1 MAATSIDRVLD
12 EAIASSTAPGIV
24 ALAADESGIFYQGA
38 RGRVAPGAAAPVALD
53 SVFRIASMTKAITSA
68 AAMKLVEQGKLGLEQ
83 PMAEIAPEL
92 AEVVILLGFDGDGD
106 GTPRTRKPRRA
117 ITLRHL
123 LTHTSGF
130 SYDLFNKDVA
140 RYMEHEG
147 LPSIATCMNRS
158 LRAPLLFEP
167 GERWEYGIGID
178 WAGKL
183 VEAASGR
190 KLERYL
196 QDEFFH
202 PLGMKDTSFVLRDDM
217 SRRLVAATQRQPDG
231 AIARIDF
238 EFPQDADFHM
248 GGGGLYST
256 GPDYL
261 RFTRMLLG
269 GGALDRVRVLAPE
282 TVKRMG
288 ENAIGDIAVP
298 PLASDNPAMAIPYEF
313 WPGQIKRWGLAY
325 MLNTEDV
332 AGGRAAGSCTWAGV
346 HNTFFWI
353 DPARRRTAVL
363 MMQILPANDA
373 KVIATLESFERAV
386 YATSP
391 R

>member
-1 MAATSIDRVLD
+1 MLASSIDRVLD
-12 EAIASSTAPGIV
+12 EAVANGVAPGVV
-24 ALAADESGIFYQGA
+24 ALVADDRGILYEGA
-38 RGRVAPGAAAPVALD
+38 RGRAAPDAPAPVALD

-68 AAMKLVEQGKLGLEQ
+68 AAMKLVEEGKLGLDQ
-83 PMAEIAPEL
+83 PMAEIAPALGE
-92 AEVVILLGFDGDGD
+92 AVILLGFDDDGR
-106 GTPRTRKPRRA
+106 PRTRRPRRA

-130 SYDLFNKDVA
+130 SYDLFNTDVA
-140 RYMEHEG
+140 RYMQHHG
-147 LPSIATCMNRS
+147 LPSIASCLNAS

-167 GERWEYGIGID
+167 GERWEYGIGIA
-178 WAGKL
+178 WAGRI
-183 VEAASGR
+183 VEAVSGR
-190 KLERYL
+190 TLERYL
-196 QDEFFH
+196 QDELFG
-202 PLGMKDTSFVLRDDM
+202 PLGMRDTSFVLRKDM
-217 SRRLVAATQRQPDG
+217 ERRLVAATQRHPDG

-238 EFPQDADFHM
+238 AFPQDADFHM
-248 GGGGLYST
+248 GGGGLFST

-269 GGALDRVRVLAPE
+269 GGALDGVRVLAPE

-288 ENAIGDIAVP
+288 ENAIGEIAVP
-298 PLASDNPAMAIPYEF
+298 PVASADPALAIEYEF

-332 AGGRAAGSCTWAGV
+332 AGGRAAGSWTWAGV

-353 DPARRRTAVL
+353 DPTRRRTAVL
-363 MMQILPANDA
+363 MMQLLPANDPQ
-373 KVIATLESFERAV
+373 VIATLEKFERAV
-386 YATSP
+386 YA

>member
-1 MAATSIDRVLD
+1 MAATPIDRVLD
-12 EAIASSTAPGIV
+12 EAIATNVAPGVV
-24 ALAADESGIFYQGA
+24 ALAADQNGVFYQGA
-38 RGRVAPGAAAPVALD
+38 RGDAALD

-68 AAMKLVEQGKLGLEQ
+68 AAMKLVEQGKLGLDA

-92 AEVVILLGFDGDGD
+92 GQVVILEGFDAAGK
-106 GTPRTRKPRRA
+106 PRTRKPKRG

-147 LPSIATCMNRS
+147 LPSIASCLNAS

-178 WAGKL
+178 WAGKI
-183 VEAASGR
+183 VEAVSGR

-196 QDEFFH
+196 ADEFFG
-202 PLGMKDTSFVLRDDM
+202 PLGMRDTSFVPRDDM
-217 SRRLVAATQRQPDG
+217 KRRLVAATQRQPDG
-231 AIARIDF
+231 TIAKIDF
-238 EFPQDADFHM
+238 EFPADADFHM
-248 GGGGLYST
+248 GGGGLFST

-269 GGALDRVRVLAPE
+269 GGALEGVRVLAPE
-282 TVKRMG
+282 TVRRMG
-288 ENAIGDIAVP
+288 ENAIGEIAVP
-298 PLASDNPAMAIPYEF
+298 PLTSDNPAMAIPYEF

-346 HNTFFWI
+346 HNTFFWV
-353 DPARRRTAVL
+353 DPSRRRTAVL
-363 MMQILPANDA
+363 MMQLLPANDPQ
-373 KVIATLESFERAV
+373 VIDTLEKFERAV
-386 YATSP
+386 YATP
-391 R
+391 AR

>member
-1 MAATSIDRVLD
+1 MSSSSIDRILD
-12 EAIASSTAPGIV
+12 EAVARGVAPGVV
-24 ALAADESGIFYQGA
+24 ALVADEKRILYQGA
-38 RGRVAPGAAAPVALD
+38 RGRAAPDAATPVALD

-68 AAMKLVEQGKLGLEQ
+68 AAMKLVEAGKLGLDQ

-92 AEVVILLGFDGDGD
+92 AQASILLGFDDDGK
-106 GTPRTRKPRRA
+106 PRTRKPRRA

-130 SYDLFNKDVA
+130 SYDLFNTDVA

-147 LPSIATCMNRS
+147 LPSIASCLNAS

-178 WAGKL
+178 WAGKI

-196 QDEFFH
+196 QDEFFE
-202 PLGMKDTSFVLRDDM
+202 PLGMRDTSFLLRDDM
-217 SRRLVAATQRQPDG
+217 KRRLVAATQRQPGG

-248 GGGGLYST
+248 GGGGLFST

-269 GGALDRVRVLAPE
+269 GGALDGVRVLAAE

-288 ENAIGDIAVP
+288 ENAIGEIAVP
-298 PLASDNPAMAIPYEF
+298 PVASANPAMAISHEF
-313 WPGQIKRWGLAY
+313 WPGQTKRWGLAY

-332 AGGRAAGSCTWAGV
+332 AGGRAAGSWTWAGV

-353 DPARRRTAVL
+353 DPTRRRTAVL
-363 MMQILPANDA
+363 MMQVLPANDPQ
-373 KVIATLESFERAV
+373 VIATLETFERAV
-386 YATSP
+386 YAS
-391 R
+391 

>member
-1 MAATSIDRVLD
+1 MTASAIDRILD
-12 EAIASSTAPGIV
+12 EAVANQVVPGIV
-24 ALAADESGIFYQGA
+24 ALVADDRGIVYKGA
-38 RGRVAPGAAAPVALD
+38 RGRVGPDSGASPVALD
-53 SVFRIASMTKAITSA
+53 SVFRIASMTKAITSS
-68 AAMKLVEQGKLGLEQ
+68 AAMKLVEEGKLGLDQ

-92 AEVVILLGFDGDGD
+92 GQVVILTGFDAD

-123 LTHTSGF
+123 ITHTSGF
-130 SYDLFNKDVA
+130 SYDLFNPDVA
-140 RYMEHEG
+140 RYMEHEK
-147 LPSIATCMNRS
+147 LPSIGTCLNAS
-158 LRAPLLFEP
+158 LRAPILFEP

-178 WAGKL
+178 WAGKI
-183 VEAASGR
+183 VEAVSGR

-196 QDEFFH
+196 SDEFFG
-202 PLGMKDTSFVLRDDM
+202 PLGMRDTSFILRDDM
-217 SRRLVAATQRQPDG
+217 KRRLVDATQRQPGG
-231 AIARIDF
+231 AILRIDF

-248 GGGGLYST
+248 GGGGLFST

-269 GGALDRVRVLAPE
+269 GGALDGARVLAPE
-282 TVKRMG
+282 TVKKMG

-298 PLASDNPAMAIPYEF
+298 PVASANPAMAVEYEF

-332 AGGRAAGSCTWAGV
+332 PGGRAAGSWTWAGV

-353 DPARRRTAVL
+353 DPTRRRTAVL
-363 MMQILPANDA
+363 MMQLLPANDP
-373 KVIATLESFERAV
+373 KVIATLEKFERAV
-386 YATSP
+386 YA
-391 R
+391 

>member
-1 MAATSIDRVLD
+1 MAATPIDHILD
-12 EAIASSTAPGIV
+12 ESIATSVAPGVV
-24 ALAADESGIFYQGA
+24 ALAADEKGVFYQGA
-38 RGRVAPGAAAPVALD
+38 RGRTAPDAATPVALD

-68 AAMKLVEQGKLGLEQ
+68 AAMKLVEQGKLALDG

-92 AEVVILLGFDGDGD
+92 GQAVILEGFDADGK
-106 GTPRTRKPRRA
+106 PRTRKARRA
-117 ITLRHL
+117 ISLRHL

-130 SYDLFNKDVA
+130 SYDLFNSSVA

-147 LPSIATCMNRS
+147 LPSIATCLNAS

-178 WAGKL
+178 WAGKI
-183 VEAASGR
+183 VEAVSGR
-190 KLERYL
+190 KLERFL
-196 QDEFFH
+196 QDEFFG
-202 PLGMKDTSFVLRDDM
+202 PLRMKDTSFVLRDDM
-217 SRRLVAATQRQPDG
+217 KRRLVAATQRQPDG
-231 AIARIDF
+231 TIAKIDF

-248 GGGGLYST
+248 GGGGLFST

-269 GGALDRVRVLAPE
+269 GGALDGARVLAAE

-288 ENAIGDIAVP
+288 ENAIGEIAVP
-298 PLASDNPAMAIPYEF
+298 RLESENPAMAVPYEF

-353 DPARRRTAVL
+353 DPTRRRTAVL
-363 MMQILPANDA
+363 MMQLLPANDP
-373 KVIATLESFERAV
+373 KVIDTLEKFERAV
-386 YATSP
+386 YA
-391 R
+391 

>member
-1 MAATSIDRVLD
+1 MAASPIDRILD
-12 EAIASSTAPGIV
+12 EAIANNTAPGVV
-24 ALAADESGIFYQGA
+24 ALAADEKGVFYDGA
-38 RGRVAPGAAAPVALD
+38 RGHTGPDTAAPVAVD

-68 AAMKLVEQGKLGLEQ
+68 AAVKLVEQGKLGLDQ

-92 AEVVILLGFDGDGD
+92 GQAVILLGFDDDGK
-106 GTPRTRKPRRA
+106 PRTRKPTRA

-147 LPSIATCMNRS
+147 LPSIATCLNAS

-178 WAGKL
+178 WAGKI
-183 VEAASGR
+183 VEAVSGR
-190 KLERYL
+190 KLERFL
-196 QDEFFH
+196 QDEFFG
-202 PLGMKDTSFVLRDDM
+202 PLGMKDTSFLLRDDM
-217 SRRLVAATQRQPDG
+217 KRRLVATTMRQPDG
-231 AIARIDF
+231 KIARIDM

-248 GGGGLYST
+248 GGGGLFST

-269 GGALDRVRVLAPE
+269 GGALDGVRVLAAE
-282 TVKRMG
+282 TVKKMG

-298 PLASDNPAMAIPYEF
+298 PLASDNPAMAVPYEF

-332 AGGRAAGSCTWAGV
+332 AGGRGAGSWTWAGV
-346 HNTFFWI
+346 HNTFYWV
-353 DPARRRTAVL
+353 DPKRRRTAVL
-363 MMQILPANDA
+363 MMQLLPANDP
-373 KVIATLESFERAV
+373 KVIDTLEKFERAV

>member
-1 MAATSIDRVLD
+1 MAAHPIDRVLD
-12 EAIASSTAPGIV
+12 EAIASDVAPGMV
-24 ALAADESGIFYQGA
+24 ALAADDRGVLYQGA
-38 RGRVAPGAAAPVALD
+38 RGHTGPDRKSAVALD

-68 AAMKLVEQGKLGLEQ
+68 AAMKLVEEGKLGLDA

-92 AEVVILLGFDGDGD
+92 GQAVILEGFDADGK
-106 GTPRTRKPRRA
+106 PRTRKPRRA

-130 SYDLFNKDVA
+130 SYDLFNADVA
-140 RYMEHEG
+140 RYMEHAK
-147 LPSIATCMNRS
+147 LPSIATCMNGS

-178 WAGKL
+178 WAGKI
-183 VEAASGR
+183 VEAVSGR

-196 QDEFFH
+196 QDEIFA
-202 PLGMKDTSFVLRDDM
+202 PLGMRDTSFVLRDDM
-217 SRRLVAATQRQPDG
+217 KRRLVAASQRQPDG
-231 AIARIDF
+231 AIAEIEF

-248 GGGGLYST
+248 GGGGLFST

-269 GGALDRVRVLAPE
+269 GGALDGKRVLAAE
-282 TVKRMG
+282 TVKKMG
-288 ENAIGDIAVP
+288 ENAIGQIEVP
-298 PLASDNPAMAIPYEF
+298 RLESANPAMAVPYEF

-325 MLNTEDV
+325 MLNSEDV
-332 AGGRAAGSCTWAGV
+332 AGGRAAWSCTWAGV

-353 DPARRRTAVL
+353 DPSRRRTAVL
-363 MMQILPANDA
+363 MMQLLPANDP
-373 KVIATLESFERAV
+373 KVIDALEKFERAV

>member
-1 MAATSIDRVLD
+1 MAASPIDRILD
-12 EAIASSTAPGIV
+12 EAISSDTAPGIV
-24 ALAADESGIFYQGA
+24 ALAADENGVFYQGA
-38 RGRVAPGAAAPVALD
+38 RGRTGPDTATPVAVD
-53 SVFRIASMTKAITSA
+53 SVFRIAAMTKAITSA
-68 AAMKLVEQGKLGLEQ
+68 AAAKLVEQGKLGLDQ
-83 PMAEIAPEL
+83 PMSEVAPEL
-92 AEVVILLGFDGDGD
+92 GQAVILLGFDDDGK
-106 GTPRTRKPRRA
+106 PRTRKPKRA

-147 LPSIATCMNRS
+147 LPSIATCLNAS

-178 WAGKL
+178 WAGKI
-183 VEAASGR
+183 VEAVSGR
-190 KLERYL
+190 KLERFL
-196 QDEFFH
+196 QDEFFG
-202 PLGMKDTSFVLRDDM
+202 PLGMRDTSFLLRDDM
-217 SRRLVAATQRQPDG
+217 KRRLVATTMREPDG
-231 AIARIDF
+231 KIARIEM

-248 GGGGLYST
+248 GGGGLFST

-269 GGALDRVRVLAPE
+269 GGALDGARVLAPE
-282 TVKRMG
+282 TVKKMG

-298 PLASDNPAMAIPYEF
+298 PLASDNPAMAIPHEF

-332 AGGRAAGSCTWAGV
+332 AGGRGARSWTWSGV
-346 HNTFFWI
+346 HNTFYWV
-353 DPARRRTAVL
+353 DPKRRRTAVL
-363 MMQILPANDA
+363 MMQILPANDP
-373 KVIATLESFERAV
+373 KVIDTLEKFERAV
-386 YATSP
+386 YASSP